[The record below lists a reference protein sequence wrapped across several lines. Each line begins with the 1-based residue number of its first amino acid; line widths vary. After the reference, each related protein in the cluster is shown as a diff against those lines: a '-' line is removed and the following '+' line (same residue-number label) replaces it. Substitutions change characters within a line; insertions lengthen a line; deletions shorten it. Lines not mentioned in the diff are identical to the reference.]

1 MQAYSTSIIQI
12 IWIMGFVKIIFTWQ
26 KYRPAYLL
34 VQLQPRYKAFG
45 IRVLETKE
53 PDFSQSYRLHD
64 LGKAQNTQI
73 IYAKAILF
81 SWEMNWTLL
90 ELTNCT
96 VN

>member
-1 MQAYSTSIIQI
+1 
-12 IWIMGFVKIIFTWQ
+12 MGFVKIIFTWQ
-26 KYRPAYLL
+26 KYRLAYLL

-81 SWEMNWTLL
+81 SWEMN
-90 ELTNCT
+90 
-96 VN
+96 